1 MVYILH
7 KKWIAKHKF
16 STNNNNLINST
27 TITHDSISSVSFSV
41 APLEED
47 CKKEKI
53 QLFFNPLT
61 FKSDQD
67 AISISYTIMRIS
79 SKQVIQVMK
88 ILWEDY

>member
-27 TITHDSISSVSFSV
+27 TTTHDSISSVSFSV

-53 QLFFNPLT
+53 QLFVSPINF
-61 FKSDQD
+61 Q
-67 AISISYTIMRIS
+67 
-79 SKQVIQVMK
+79 
-88 ILWEDY
+88 E